1 MSTYRETALI
11 TGASSGI
18 GRELA
23 KVFAKNDYDVVL
35 VARREAALRELADEL
50 IENYGVEAT
59 VMPKDLSTRE
69 APRELFDSVQ
79 AAGISV
85 DVLVNNAGVATTQFF
100 RDASFE
106 DTMNILHVNA
116 ASVTG
121 LSHLFL
127 NPMIE
132 RGHGRILNVASIVSF
147 VPTPSFAI
155 YGATKAFVLSLS
167 EALSEELKGTGV
179 TVTALCPGYTQTDMI
194 SGAFQETGYAEIES
208 LVPRFV
214 KMTAEKVAQEG
225 YRACMSGRA
234 VHITGLPNQLSAQWL
249 RYQPRWLVR
258 SVGGMMARM
267 RK

>member
-1 MSTYRETALI
+1 MSTEREAALV

-23 KVFAKNDYDVVL
+23 RVFAKNDYDVVL

-50 IENYGVEAT
+50 GETYGVEAT
-59 VMPKDLSTRE
+59 VMPKDLSKPD
-69 APRELFDSVQ
+69 APRELFDAVQ
-79 AAGISV
+79 DAGINV

-100 RDASFE
+100 REAALE
-106 DTMNILHVNA
+106 DVMNILHVNA
-116 ASVTG
+116 ASVTA
-121 LSHLFL
+121 LCHLFMQ
-127 NPMIE
+127 PMLE
-132 RGHGRILNVASIVSF
+132 RGQGRILNVASVVSF

-179 TVTALCPGYTQTDMI
+179 TVTALCPGYTQTEMI
-194 SGAFQETGYAEIES
+194 SGAFQETGYAEFES
-208 LVPRFV
+208 LVPSIV
-214 KMTAEKVAQEG
+214 KMTPAQVAQEG
-225 YRACMSGRA
+225 YKACINGRA
-234 VHITGLPNQLSAQWL
+234 VHIAGLPNQLGMQWI

-258 SVGGMMARM
+258 SVGGMMARL

>member
-1 MSTYRETALI
+1 MSVERETALI

-23 KVFAKNDYDVVL
+23 TVFARNDYDIIV

-50 IENYGVEAT
+50 SETFGVEVT
-59 VMPKDLSTRE
+59 VMPKDLSAPD
-69 APRELFDSVQ
+69 APRELFDAVHDSGKQ
-79 AAGISV
+79 V

-100 RDASFE
+100 RDAAL
-106 DTMNILHVNA
+106 DDVMNILNVNA
-116 ASVTG
+116 ASVTA
-121 LSHLFL
+121 LCHLFL
-127 NPMIE
+127 QPMLE
-132 RGHGRILNVASIVSF
+132 RGQGRILNVASVVSF

-167 EALSEELKGTGV
+167 EALSEELKGSGV

-194 SGAFQETGYAEIES
+194 SGAFQETGYAEFES
-208 LVPRFV
+208 LVPSFV
-214 KMTAEKVAQEG
+214 KMTPAQVAQEG
-225 YRACMSGRA
+225 FKACMSGRA
-234 VHITGLPNQLSAQWL
+234 VHVSGLPNQLGTQWV

-258 SVGGMMARM
+258 SVGGFMARM

>member
-1 MSTYRETALI
+1 MSVERETALI

-23 KVFAKNDYDVVL
+23 TVFARNDYDLVV

-50 IENYGVEAT
+50 GETFGVEVT
-59 VMPKDLSTRE
+59 VMPKDLSTPA
-69 APRELFDSVQ
+69 APRELFDAVH
-79 AAGISV
+79 AAGKQV

-100 RDASFE
+100 RDAAL
-106 DTMNILHVNA
+106 DDVMNILHVNA
-116 ASVTG
+116 ASVTAMC
-121 LSHLFL
+121 HLFL
-127 NPMIE
+127 QPMLE
-132 RGHGRILNVASIVSF
+132 RGQGRILNVASVVSF

-167 EALSEELKGTGV
+167 EALSEELKGSGV

-194 SGAFQETGYAEIES
+194 SGAFQETGYAEFES

-214 KMTAEKVAQEG
+214 KMTPAQVAQEG
-225 YRACMSGRA
+225 FKACMSGRA
-234 VHITGLPNQLSAQWL
+234 VHVTGLPNQLGAQWI

-258 SVGGMMARM
+258 SVGGFMARM